1 MAPKRKADT
10 KATWEFEDND
20 GNWIAYAAEDSTY
33 LEGEF
38 QSGKKMLQTTKLSFN
53 KDYGTTYKFD
63 FKAMTQL
70 NTESKT
76 KRTIRRNEPTEKKDT
91 KRAKKMDSSDLK
103 GKTLVFTG
111 TLSMKRDEA
120 TTLAEKAG
128 AKVTSAISGKTD
140 IVVAGPGAGDKL
152 AKAKAQNCEI
162 WTEEE
167 FQNAVGKKN
176 DSSSRE
182 NCRGDIGEEACPEA
196 GARVHFCGCLM
207 NDVVVAGWTSIP
219 YKEDQYGEYVGIG
232 RYPDNQKAFPNAIKA
247 TFDSVAVDAGTR
259 VIIYEKKNFK
269 GKVLWDQVGPAI
281 ICNEIWKD
289 NTFHKGKKYE
299 DVFKGEWKEPLNT
312 IFPPEVREL
321 STTNM
326 HNWNSGS
333 LVIEGGQA
341 IPDRVDSLPEYA
353 RLSNPR
359 R

>member
-1 MAPKRKADT
+1 
-10 KATWEFEDND
+10 
-20 GNWIAYAAEDSTY
+20 
-33 LEGEF
+33 
-38 QSGKKMLQTTKLSFN
+38 LSFN
-53 KDYGTTYKFD
+53 KDHGTTYKFD

-76 KRTIRRNEPTEKKDT
+76 KRTIRRNEPLAKKD
-91 KRAKKMDSSDLK
+91 AKKAKKIEQSDLK

-162 WTEEE
+162 WTEDE
-167 FQNAVGKKN
+167 FQRAVGKEPA
-176 DSSSRE
+176 SSSRGNRRE
-182 NCRGDIGEEACPEA
+182 DIGEEACPEA

-207 NDVVVAGWTSIP
+207 NDKQQDGWTSIP
-219 YKEDQYGEYVGIG
+219 YVEDTYGEYVGLG
-232 RYPDNQKAFPNAIKA
+232 RYPHNNKAFPNAIKA

-259 VIIYEKKNFK
+259 VIIYEKPNFK
-269 GKVLWDQVGPAI
+269 GKILWDQVGPAI

-289 NTFHKGKKYE
+289 NSFCEGKKYG
-299 DVFKGEWKEPLNT
+299 DVLKGDWKEPLNT
-312 IFPPEVREL
+312 IFPAEVREL
-321 STTNM
+321 SKTNM
-326 HNWNSGS
+326 HLWSTGS